1 MNYKWAN
8 YLTLQFDNTVRITVD
23 VYSFLRVVEYNH
35 CNYITYKSSSCYIVS
50 SLIQRLGSQV
60 NLLLER
66 NPPWAVKDIFHWLLC
81 VLLQGETLIQLAIA
95 KQCLPSPSM
104 IGWRRTSIKNVRR
117 CVAVASDD
125 PDGPR
130 KHRCLFHILLAIK
143 TAEGQA
149 TLMETWNTV
158 SAYFSPAPSVSGR
171 GVSFRFLLLIL
182 LGCGFDSW
190 RCLLLQADKF
200 LPRLANTT
208 GASSLHLPKY

>member
-1 MNYKWAN
+1 M
-8 YLTLQFDNTVRITVD
+8 V
-23 VYSFLRVVEYNH
+23 
-35 CNYITYKSSSCYIVS
+35 C
-50 SLIQRLGSQV
+50 SLIQRLVSQV

-66 NPPWAVKDIFHWLLC
+66 NPRWAVKDIFHWLLC
-81 VLLQGETLIQLAIA
+81 VLLQSESLAQLAKA
-95 KQCLPSPSM
+95 NQYLPYSSM
-104 IGWRRTSIKNVRR
+104 IGLHRASIKNLRR
-117 CVAVASDD
+117 CVAEASDD

-149 TLMETWNTV
+149 TLMETWNIV
-158 SAYFSPAPSVSGR
+158 SVYFTSAPSVSGT
-171 GVSFRFLLLIL
+171 GVSSVFLPFLLLW
-182 LGCGFDSW
+182 CGFDSW